1 MAAGPGRRGLMRR
14 GLLVAMAALLLAA
27 CGPGEPLRIGFIAE
41 LTGRSAD
48 LGEGARN
55 AMMLVVDEF
64 RAGGQLGRRPVEVLV
79 RDVGADA
86 TSARRSAEE
95 LVAAGVEVIVGPMN
109 SGSIDAIQPVT
120 EAAGVLLLSPTA
132 SAVKFHGKDDHL
144 FRLNSTTRDNGRHYA
159 EHYHARGIRRIAVA
173 VNQNNRAF
181 SESWLE
187 EFRRAYEAV
196 GGRVLAAPFFDS
208 SAPSYEPV
216 VHELL
221 AGRPDGLIFIAN
233 AVDSA
238 RLAQQVHKLRPGMPM
253 IVAEW
258 GGTSQLIVLG
268 GRAVE
273 GMMLLQN
280 YNQEDDSPRYRA
292 FEQAYR
298 QRFGKPPAFGSV
310 LAYDAGIA
318 VLTALARRERGVKVK
333 DALIRFGPYEGLQ
346 QEVRFDA
353 NGDAS
358 RVAHFM
364 MVKDG
369 RFVRE

>member
-1 MAAGPGRRGLMRR
+1 MKAAR
-14 GLLVAMAALLLAA
+14 LLVAGVALLLAA
-27 CGPGEPLRIGFIAE
+27 CGAPEPVRVGFIAE

-48 LGEGARN
+48 LGEAGRN
-55 AMMLVVDEF
+55 AMMMVADEF
-64 RAGGQLGRRPVEVLV
+64 REQGRFGGRPVEIIV
-79 RDVGADA
+79 RDIGASAD
-86 TSARRSAEE
+86 TARRSAEE
-95 LVAAGVEVIVGPMN
+95 LVAAGVEVIVGPMT
-109 SGSIDAIQPVT
+109 SASIDAIMPVT
-120 EAAGVLLLSPTA
+120 EAAGVLLVSPTA
-132 SAVKFHGKDDHL
+132 SAVKFYGQDDHL
-144 FRLNSTTRDNGRHYA
+144 FRINATTRDNGRNYA
-159 EHYHARGIRRIAVA
+159 EHYFARGIRRIAVA
-173 VNQNNRAF
+173 VNHDNQAF
-181 SESWLE
+181 SASWLA

-216 VHELL
+216 VDQLL

>member
-1 MAAGPGRRGLMRR
+1 M
-14 GLLVAMAALLLAA
+14 
-27 CGPGEPLRIGFIAE
+27 
-41 LTGRSAD
+41 
-48 LGEGARN
+48 
-55 AMMLVVDEF
+55 
-64 RAGGQLGRRPVEVLV
+64 
-79 RDVGADA
+79 
-86 TSARRSAEE
+86 
-95 LVAAGVEVIVGPMN
+95 
-109 SGSIDAIQPVT
+109 
-120 EAAGVLLLSPTA
+120 
-132 SAVKFHGKDDHL
+132 
-144 FRLNSTTRDNGRHYA
+144 
-159 EHYHARGIRRIAVA
+159 VA
-173 VNQNNRAF
+173 VNHDNQAF
-181 SESWLE
+181 SASWLA